1 MHNGILPSHGKEQN
15 PISCSKVDG
24 PEGHCVSEV
33 EAKDLLCFVDGGQ
46 EGGEGKKESVRDV
59 TKSRQCVPGCG
70 WTRRNPDVESCY
82 RTQMWMD
89 ETEPRC

>member
-46 EGGEGKKESVRDV
+46 GGRGEEGECKGCNKK
-59 TKSRQCVPGCG
+59 
-70 WTRRNPDVESCY
+70 
-82 RTQMWMD
+82 
-89 ETEPRC
+89 